1 MYLNHS
7 VLIPS
12 HISTELTIG
21 RVLGRGGFCVV
32 SQINAITL
40 KDGEAST
47 KTAQRDEED
56 IAHLVQ
62 DRDFMAKYCLR
73 NGKDPRYAIKR
84 LQDETV
90 LKDPHTFV
98 NGVMDLA
105 IEAKFLAVI
114 RHPNIIKMR
123 AMGVGTPYSRD
134 FFVVLDRLYDILSTR
149 LTTWKKR
156 KPGGF
161 KKLMDPKGKKA
172 AAFWLERITVA
183 HDLACA
189 LKYLHSLK

>member
-1 MYLNHS
+1 M
-7 VLIPS
+7 
-12 HISTELTIG
+12 
-21 RVLGRGGFCVV
+21 
-32 SQINAITL
+32 SQINKVTL
-40 KDGEAST
+40 KDGTAST
-47 KTAQRDEED
+47 KTRERDEDD

-62 DRDFMAKYCLR
+62 DREFMSKYCLR
-73 NGKDPRYAIKR
+73 DGKDPRYAIKQ
-84 LQDETV
+84 LSDDMV

-98 NGVMDLA
+98 NGIIDLA

-123 AMGVGTPYSRD
+123 AMSVGTPYSRD
-134 FFVVLDRLYDILSTR
+134 FFVVLDRLYDIMTVR
-149 LTTWKKR
+149 LVTWKKR

-172 AAFWLERITVA
+172 TAFWLERITVA
-183 HDLACA
+183 HDLAAA